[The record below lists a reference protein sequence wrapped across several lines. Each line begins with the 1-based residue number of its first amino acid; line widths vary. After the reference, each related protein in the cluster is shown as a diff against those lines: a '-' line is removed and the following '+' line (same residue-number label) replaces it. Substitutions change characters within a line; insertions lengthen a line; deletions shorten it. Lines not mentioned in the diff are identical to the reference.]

1 MVWALD
7 KMDSP
12 ADRSPGEQVPT
23 EVAGIGTIVRPG
35 KVRSYALPL
44 NDFIARESR
53 VGFSGGDI
61 YPGAPVVWASRSSSK
76 TEFFDVTEFSLPRV
90 CGAGATGLSPQ

>member
-53 VGFSGGDI
+53 VRFGGGDI
-61 YPGAPVVWASRSSSK
+61 YPVRRW
-76 TEFFDVTEFSLPRV
+76 
-90 CGAGATGLSPQ
+90 CGQAGRTQRPNFLM